1 MVVDSVVVNDV
12 VDIDGDDAFNMEIDD
27 IVDIDGDDV
36 VDIVADMLLRFE
48 VWKTR
53 D

>member
-12 VDIDGDDAFNMEIDD
+12 VDIDGDDAVNMEIDD

-36 VDIVADMLLRFE
+36 VDIVAEMLLRLSLS
-48 VWKTR
+48 
-53 D
+53 